1 MAKLK
6 TSCHSC
12 KEEQTVLIQAKV
24 RVITDKDKGHRADH
38 ETYSVCEDCLV
49 KNIKSIKDMYRSTE

>member
-12 KEEQTVLIQAKV
+12 NQEKNVLIKSQV

-38 ETYSVCEDCLV
+38 ETYWVCEDCLE
-49 KNIKSIKDMYRSTE
+49 KNIKSIKDMYGK